1 MFYLSLLKTV
11 VVAVVAVAVVVDE
24 PPAAA
29 GLVADRAVPA
39 EVLPQLQQQLVVEFD
54 WVGLFL
60 QQVFQLQDLYLLNVV
75 LDFSFGSDNS
85 CTYVQ
90 TFCV

>member
-1 MFYLSLLKTV
+1 MFHLSLLKTV
-11 VVAVVAVAVVVDE
+11 VVAVAVVVDE

-39 EVLPQLQQQLVVEFD
+39 EALPQLLQQLVVEFD

-60 QQVFQLQDLYLLNVV
+60 QQV
-75 LDFSFGSDNS
+75 
-85 CTYVQ
+85 C
-90 TFCV
+90 